1 MFIKS
6 IIWYVYAMEY
16 YAAMERNKP
25 DPQVLIWVSLT
36 YIIRVNTKQ
45 RNAYNMTMFAE
56 SLNHAKQ

>member
-1 MFIKS
+1 
-6 IIWYVYAMEY
+6 MEY